1 MSATLVSLWT
11 EVRQRLE
18 RAGIESPVADSR
30 LLVEAG
36 AGVTRLDIITDPRR
50 QMSADQIAAVAA
62 LARRREKREPLAQIL
77 GRAHFWTFEL
87 AVNSSVLIPRPETEL
102 LVETALDALAPG
114 APTRV
119 LDLGIGSGAILLAIL
134 SERPLASGV
143 GIDVS
148 EDALVVVQA
157 NATMLGLEQRVLLRR
172 GDWGREQ
179 EGGFDVVVSNP
190 PYIVTQDLAGLQPEV
205 ARFEP
210 HLALDGGADGL
221 SAYRAIL
228 ADLPRLLNPGGTFAF
243 EVGQGQADEVR
254 VLAERAGLATE
265 TPKLDLSGIAR
276 VVFGRS
282 PS

>member
-18 RAGIESPVADSR
+18 RVGIESPVADSR

-62 LARRREKREPLAQIL
+62 LARRREMREPLAQIL

-87 AVNSSVLIPRPETEL
+87 AVNSAVLIPRPETEL
-102 LVETALDALAPG
+102 LVETALDALAPD

-119 LDLGIGSGAILLAIL
+119 LDLGVGSGAILLAIL
-134 SERPLASGV
+134 SERPFARGV

-148 EDALVVVQA
+148 EDALAVA
-157 NATMLGLEQRVLLRR
+157 RSNTTTLGMDQRVLLRR

-190 PYIVTQDLAGLQPEV
+190 PYIATRDLAGLQPEV
-205 ARFEP
+205 GRFEP
-210 HLALDGGADGL
+210 HLALDGGDDGL

-228 ADLPRLLNPGGTFAF
+228 PDMPRLLNPGGIFAF

-254 VLAERAGLATE
+254 ALAEQAGLSTE
-265 TPKLDLSGIAR
+265 MAKLDLSGVAR
-276 VVFGRS
+276 VVFGRAH
-282 PS
+282 P